1 MSLLNDGKLAR
12 TIASAL
18 AGVMYP
24 ITIKRTTAGVY
35 VPGGGYTPGT
45 TTTHTARGM
54 VDSPTTQELQAGL
67 IEPGDRKV
75 TLLTQGLTI
84 TPSPATD
91 KVVLGGIDLTII
103 AVTSD
108 PAGATFVLRVR

>member
-1 MSLLNDGKLAR
+1 MSLLNDGRLA
-12 TIASAL
+12 TTVANAL
-18 AGVMYP
+18 KGIFYD

-35 VPGGGYTPGT
+35 VPGGGFTPGT

-54 VDSPTTQELQAGL
+54 VDSPTAQEIQAGL

-75 TLLTQGLTI
+75 TLLTQGLGI
-84 TPSPATD
+84 VPSPATD
-91 KVVLGGIDLTII
+91 KVVVGGTDLTII

-108 PAGATFVLRVR
+108 PAGATFVLQVR

>member
-1 MSLLNDGKLAR
+1 MSLLNDGRLAA
-12 TIASAL
+12 TVANALKGIFYDIA
-18 AGVMYP
+18 
-24 ITIKRTTAGVY
+24 IKRTTAGVY
-35 VPGGGYTPGT
+35 VPGGGFTPGT

-54 VDSPTTQELQAGL
+54 IDSPTTQELQAGL

-75 TLLTQGLTI
+75 TLLTQGLAI

-91 KVVLGGIDLTII
+91 KVELAGIDLTII

-108 PAGATFVLRVR
+108 PAGSTFVLQVR